1 MSTPA
6 LRFEVEGMHCA
17 SCTVRV
23 EQTLREQPG
32 VREASVNFA
41 SAEARVVTDDPG
53 GAAALVEA
61 VARTGYMLRPIADER
76 PVPAL
81 VERQAR
87 EARDQRRRFAGA
99 ALLTVPV
106 MALAMLGIEGEPS
119 RTVQG
124 ALATL
129 VVFGFGA
136 QFHRGAWAQARR
148 LNANMDSLISMG
160 TLAAWGYSVWAL
172 LSEQPVYFETAAV
185 IVTLILLGRFFEA
198 RARGRASGAVARLVR
213 LRPQQASVLRGGQEA
228 RIPLE
233 ELRVGEQFVVRPGEK
248 VPSDAVIVEG
258 SSSFDESAFT
268 GESVPVD
275 KGPGD
280 ELFGA
285 AVNLQGRVVARALRV
300 GTETALARIIRLVE
314 EAQASKAPV
323 QRLADRVAGV
333 FVPVVIAIAALT
345 LFGWLA
351 VGAAPA
357 QAWSSAVA
365 VLIIACP
372 CALGL
377 ATPTAIM
384 VGSGRGA
391 ELGVLFKGAEVF
403 ERSRAVDS
411 VVFDKTGT
419 LTRGEMALTDVQSEL
434 EQPRFLRLVAS
445 LESASNHPI
454 ARAVAAGAEQR
465 GIELEKVDDFESV
478 AGRGLRGRI
487 GGVDIRV
494 GTARWMDELGVEV
507 PDPLREALADIEGRG
522 RTAFVAAWKGRARG
536 LVAVADTLRDGAAD
550 AVARLRALDVGVSLI
565 TGDNQRTAAAIAR
578 ELGITDVLA
587 EVLPE
592 DKAARVRTLQEQ
604 GRCVAFV
611 GDGINDAPALTQA
624 DLGMAV
630 GGGTDVATEAGDVV
644 LMSGDPRL
652 AALALRL
659 ARRTYRTLAQ
669 NLFWAFAYNAAA
681 IPVAAAGLLDPMI
694 AAGAMAFS
702 SVSVV
707 GNSLRLRRFGAGE
720 RA

>member
-6 LRFEVEGMHCA
+6 LRFEVDGMHCA
-17 SCTVRV
+17 SCAVRV
-23 EQTLREQPG
+23 EQALREQPG
-32 VREASVNFA
+32 VTEASVNFA
-41 SAEARVVTDDPG
+41 SAEARVLIDDPN
-53 GAAALVEA
+53 AASALIEA
-61 VARTGYMLRPIADER
+61 VARTGYTLHPIAGER
-76 PVPAL
+76 AVPAL

-87 EARDQRRRFAGA
+87 EAREQRRRIAGA
-99 ALLTVPV
+99 ARLTAPV
-106 MALAMLGIEGEPS
+106 VAQAVREVEGATS
-119 RTVQG
+119 RAVQG
-124 ALATL
+124 ALTSL

-148 LNANMDSLISMG
+148 LHANMDSLISMG
-160 TLAAWGYSVWAL
+160 TLSAWGYSVWAL
-172 LSEQPVYFETAAV
+172 LHQQPVYFETAAV

-198 RARGRASGAVARLVR
+198 RAKGRASGAVARLVR
-213 LRPQQASVLRGGQEA
+213 LRPQQASVLRDGRELQ
-228 RIPLE
+228 IPLE
-233 ELRVGEQFVVRPGEK
+233 ELRVGEAFVVRPGEK
-248 VPSDAVIVEG
+248 VASDAVIVEG

-268 GESVPVD
+268 GESLPVD

-300 GTETALARIIRLVE
+300 GSETALARIIHLVE

-333 FVPVVIAIAALT
+333 FVPVVIAVAVLT
-345 LFGWLA
+345 LLGWLA
-351 VGAAPA
+351 LGAAPA
-357 QAWSSAVA
+357 LAWGSAVA

-403 ERSRAVDS
+403 ERSRAIDTVL
-411 VVFDKTGT
+411 FDKTGT
-419 LTRGEMALTDVQSEL
+419 LTRGEMTLTDVQSEL
-434 EQPRFLRLVAS
+434 DQARFLRLVAS

-454 ARAVAAGAEQR
+454 ARAVAAGAREQ
-465 GIELEKVDDFESV
+465 GIGLEKVENFESV
-478 AGRGLRGRI
+478 AGRGLRGRV
-487 GGVDIRV
+487 GGIDLQV
-494 GTARWMDELGVEV
+494 GTTRWMDELGVEMA
-507 PDPLREALADIEGRG
+507 DSIRDALADIEGRG
-522 RTAFVAAWKGRARG
+522 RTAFVAAWEGRARG

-550 AVARLRALDVGVSLI
+550 AVARLRALDVNVSMI
-565 TGDNQRTAAAIAR
+565 TGDNRRTAEAIAR
-578 ELGITDVLA
+578 ELGIADVLA

-592 DKAARVRTLQEQ
+592 DKAARVRTLQQQ

-630 GGGTDVATEAGDVV
+630 GGGTDVAAEAGDVV

-652 AALALRL
+652 TAVALRL
-659 ARRTYRTLAQ
+659 ARRTFRTLAQ

-707 GNSLRLRRFGAGE
+707 GNSLRLRRFEAGE